1 MSLLHALPLL
11 IGGVTEPPLYIGLTA
26 TFLGAL
32 SGSIFSGER
41 KFPITGVLAIAISVG
56 LGGGIIR
63 DMLLGVVPV
72 AFTSVWYLPTAIAA
86 AFLGFFFGSLVK
98 LGNILILVL
107 DPIWMALFAVIGAQ
121 KALNADLSPFAAMFI
136 GCVTAFGG
144 GVLRDLLSHEKPE
157 LVKPGPINYAAAM
170 LGSYLIQANM
180 RNSGEYA
187 QQVGNVKS
195 ILDQARAIDGSEAIP
210 SVDHIPDWLVARQT
224 TGNLGWGGWNQAG
237 APGNYGALGGWD
249 SVQFADGLRYRS
261 ATTPRGVF
269 GHHPDTRAHRR
280 VKRPCF

>member
-1 MSLLHALPLL
+1 MSLLHTLPLL

-170 LGSYLIQANM
+170 LGSILYVLLVY
-180 RNSGEYA
+180 YA
-187 QQVGNVKS
+187 HLSKVP
-195 ILDQARAIDGSEAIP
+195 SEWITI
-210 SVDHIPDWLVARQT
+210 VFV
-224 TGNLGWGGWNQAG
+224 
-237 APGNYGALGGWD
+237 
-249 SVQFADGLRYRS
+249 FGLRMLS
-261 ATTPRGVF
+261 LKFGIKAPQPVDLAAKLPGVRQAVA
-269 GHHPDTRAHRR
+269 PDRRAKRARR
-280 VKRPCF
+280 RRPDELD

>member
-1 MSLLHALPLL
+1 MSLLQSLPLL
-11 IGGVTEPPLYIGLTA
+11 VGGVTEPPLYIGLAA

-32 SGSIFSGER
+32 SGSIFSSER

-63 DMLLGVVPV
+63 DVLLGVVPV
-72 AFTSVWYLPTAIAA
+72 AFTSVWYLPIAFVA
-86 AFLGFFFGSLVK
+86 AFIGFFFASLAR

-121 KALNADLSPFAAMFI
+121 KALNAGLSPFAAMFI

-170 LGSYLIQANM
+170 LGSILYVLLVY
-180 RNSGEYA
+180 YA
-187 QQVGNVKS
+187 ELAKVP
-195 ILDQARAIDGSEAIP
+195 SEWITI
-210 SVDHIPDWLVARQT
+210 VFV
-224 TGNLGWGGWNQAG
+224 
-237 APGNYGALGGWD
+237 
-249 SVQFADGLRYRS
+249 FGLRMLS
-261 ATTPRGVF
+261 LKFGIKAPQPVDLAAKLPGVRQAVA
-269 GHHPDTRAHRR
+269 PDRRAKRARR
-280 VKRPCF
+280 RRPDELD

>member
-1 MSLLHALPLL
+1 MSLLRSLPLL
-11 IGGVTEPPLYIGLTA
+11 IGGVTEPPLYIGLAA

-41 KFPITGVLAIAISVG
+41 KFPITGVLAIAIAVG

-63 DMLLGVVPV
+63 DVLLGVVPV
-72 AFTSVWYLPTAIAA
+72 AFTSAWYLPTAIAA
-86 AFLGFFFGSLVK
+86 AFIGFFFASLAR

-170 LGSYLIQANM
+170 LGSILYVLLVY
-180 RNSGEYA
+180 YA
-187 QQVGNVKS
+187 HLDKVPSEWITIVFVFSLRMLSLKFGIKAPQPVDLAAKLPVVGPAVAPERHARKRRPDE
-195 ILDQARAIDGSEAIP
+195 LD
-210 SVDHIPDWLVARQT
+210 
-224 TGNLGWGGWNQAG
+224 
-237 APGNYGALGGWD
+237 
-249 SVQFADGLRYRS
+249 
-261 ATTPRGVF
+261 
-269 GHHPDTRAHRR
+269 
-280 VKRPCF
+280 